1 MSLMEDIGS
10 GMLGVVLLI
19 VSLIILFFGVWLL
32 LSGHWVVGL
41 ILIIIGGGVAISSRQ
56 RIHGH

>member
-32 LSGHWVVGL
+32 LSGQWVVGL